1 MKRYIQLAVPVLM
14 AAACTDGR
22 QSSPTAPEFKAAS
35 ARHVSASI
43 AVLNLPSLG
52 GSSTARAINDDQV
65 IVGSSNGLPVKWT
78 LVSGTWTPQTLQTT
92 PGAAEDIT
100 ELGVIVGSS
109 GSSVVLWTPGRDV
122 AEIVGSGSPRAIDN
136 EAKVVVGVDHSAA
149 VGNGA
154 IAWTRS
160 GVGASWVPHVLLSGP
175 PFTGGYSEPEDINDD
190 GVIVGFA
197 APPNGST
204 YAVKWVPS
212 VSATGT
218 RTGEWDAAVPLDDV
232 AAASPGGANAIVGQE
247 IVGEVLR
254 CFGGCYPERDPRRW
268 FLTGQ
273 GSGSLGG
280 QDAWGE
286 GLNDQGSI
294 VGSLNYRGIHAFVW
308 TAANPTIRDMGAP
321 NGFQSASAYDINSPK
336 GTRTASQAVGEASA
350 RNGRRAA
357 VLWTIP

>member
-1 MKRYIQLAVPVLM
+1 MKRYIQLAVPLLI
-14 AAACTDGR
+14 AAACTDGG

-43 AVLNLPSLG
+43 AVLSLPSLG
-52 GSSTARAINDDQV
+52 GSSFARAINDDQV

-78 LVSGTWTPQTLQTT
+78 LASGSWHVLPLQSTS
-92 PGAAEDIT
+92 GAAEDIT

-109 GSSVVLWTPGRDV
+109 GSSVVLWTPGSDV
-122 AEIVGSGSPRAIDN
+122 AEVVGSGAPRAIDN
-136 EAKVVVGVDHSAA
+136 GAQVVVGIDNSAA
-149 VGNGA
+149 PGNVA
-154 IAWTRS
+154 RAWTRS
-160 GVGASWVPHVLLSGP
+160 GTSWMPHVLLSGP

-190 GVIVGFA
+190 GVIVGMA

-218 RTGEWDAAVPLDDV
+218 RTGEWDAAVALDPV

-268 FLTGQ
+268 FLTGE

-286 GLNDQGSI
+286 GLNAQGSI
-294 VGSLNYRGIHAFVW
+294 VGSLYYRGIHAFVW
-308 TAANPTIRDMGAP
+308 TAAYTTIRDMGAP

-336 GTRTASQAVGEASA
+336 GTRTASQAVGEASG
-350 RNGRRAA
+350 RNGQRTA